1 MAWLYDHVRH
11 REERRSPAPPSFT
24 SLEARRLLRLTV
36 AARAVG
42 VVAALVLVLAVGWPG
57 PWSSAVVV
65 AAAAALVLS
74 LAVGTFAVLRLGA
87 MERGGRRR

>member
-1 MAWLYDHVRH
+1 VAWLYDHVRQ

-24 SLEARRLLRLTV
+24 APEARRLLRATA

-57 PWSSAVVV
+57 PWPPGTVVV
-65 AAAAALVLS
+65 AAVVLVVALG
-74 LAVGTFAVLRLGA
+74 VGTFAVLRLGA
-87 MERGGRRR
+87 IERGGGRR